1 MYQPWHMIKGMTVCY
16 NPTQPG
22 VHMTSLQHPGVLLM
36 RQWMFSWGISSQT
49 WIEASVNSWTVCGAT
64 CRLWMERE
72 MMSQMCSIGFRSGER
87 AGESIAS
94 THSSC
99 RNCWHT
105 CDTTWGR
112 ALPCIRRNPGPP
124 APAYGLTM
132 GLRISSRCLMAVRVP
147 LASTWRAVWRS
158 KEMPPHTITD
168 PLPKPSCWR
177 MLQAAERSPRHLQTL
192 SHLSHVLSVNLLS
205 SVKST
210 GRQLRICQSWC
221 SLANAN
227 HPARCWAASTSPTCG
242 CQPLIPS
249 SWSLF
254 LTVWAETCLLV
265 ACFFGFH
272 LPAHSPLSLKHIF
285 WNPANPSFGPPSWIS
300 EPLTKVGNNTLLYS
314 LFVLLQI

>member
-132 GLRISSRCLMAVRVP
+132 GLRAPCTSIWSHNGSEDLIPVPNGSQGTSGEHMEGCVALQRNASPHYYWPTAKAVMLEDVAGRRTFST
-147 LASTWRAVWRS
+147 ASPDSVTSVTCAQCEPALICEEHRAPIANLPILVFSGKCQSPCTVLGCKHKPHLWMS
-158 KEMPPHTITD
+158 APHTIFMKSVSD
-168 PLPKPSCWR
+168 SLSR
-177 MLQAAERSPRHLQTL
+177 NMLISG
-192 SHLSHVLSVNLLS
+192 LLFW
-205 SVKST
+205 
-210 GRQLRICQSWC
+210 IP
-221 SLANAN
+221 
-227 HPARCWAASTSPTCG
+227 PAC
-242 CQPLIPS
+242 
-249 SWSLF
+249 
-254 LTVWAETCLLV
+254 
-265 ACFFGFH
+265 
-272 LPAHSPLSLKHIF
+272 PLSTVSQTHFLE
-285 WNPANPSFGPPSWIS
+285 SC
-300 EPLTKVGNNTLLYS
+300 
-314 LFVLLQI
+314 